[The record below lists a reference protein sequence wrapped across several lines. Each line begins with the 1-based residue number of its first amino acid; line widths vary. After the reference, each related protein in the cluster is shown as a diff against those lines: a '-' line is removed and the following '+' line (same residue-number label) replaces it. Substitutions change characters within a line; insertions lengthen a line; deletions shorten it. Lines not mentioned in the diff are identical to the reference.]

1 MSQSQIQ
8 NKLLQKLTTADFNVV
23 WPNMERV
30 DLTLKQEI
38 LTRGEVTSHV
48 YFPEDSVASL
58 LAKTQSVCAIEVG
71 MFGFEGMSDM
81 VVRAGDIAALTS
93 VVQVAGAA
101 WRINAAD
108 FARLLHAVPSLNEVT
123 LRFKEVTAI
132 QFAYTALAHG
142 SFTIEERLARWLLMS
157 HDRSRRETI
166 PMIHEFLAAMLAVR
180 RSGITTATHLLEGVG
195 AIKAVRGAIT
205 IRDRAKL
212 LEIAGESYGTPEAE
226 YDRLMA
232 Y

>member
-8 NKLLQKLTTADFNVV
+8 NKLLLKLTTEDFNSV
-23 WPNMERV
+23 WPLIERV
-30 DLTLKQEI
+30 DLPLKQEI
-38 LTRGEVTSHV
+38 ITRGEIISYV
-48 YFPEDSVASL
+48 YFPENCVASM
-58 LAKTQSVCAIEVG
+58 LAKTESVSAIEVG
-71 MFGFEGMSDM
+71 MCGFEGMTDM
-81 VVRAGDIAALTS
+81 VVRAGDRSALAS

-101 WRINAAD
+101 WRIKAED
-108 FARLLHAVPSLNEVT
+108 CARLLHSVPSLNEVT
-123 LRFKEVTAI
+123 LRYKEVVAI

-157 HDRSRRETI
+157 HDRSKRETI
-166 PMIHEFLAAMLAVR
+166 PMVHEFLAAMLAVR
-180 RSGITTATHLLEGVG
+180 RSGITTSIHVLEGIG

-205 IRDRAKL
+205 IRDRSKL
-212 LEIAGESYGTPEAE
+212 LDIAGESYGTPEAE

>member
-1 MSQSQIQ
+1 
-8 NKLLQKLTTADFNVV
+8 
-23 WPNMERV
+23 
-30 DLTLKQEI
+30 
-38 LTRGEVTSHV
+38 
-48 YFPEDSVASL
+48 
-58 LAKTQSVCAIEVG
+58 
-71 MFGFEGMSDM
+71 
-81 VVRAGDIAALTS
+81 
-93 VVQVAGAA
+93 
-101 WRINAAD
+101 
-108 FARLLHAVPSLNEVT
+108 VPFLNEVT
-123 LRFKEVTAI
+123 LRYKDVTAI

>member
-1 MSQSQIQ
+1 MSQSQVQ
-8 NKLLQKLTTADFNVV
+8 NNLLQKLTGADFNEV
-23 WPNMERV
+23 WPHMERV
-30 DLTLKQEI
+30 DLLLKQEI
-38 LTRGEVTSHV
+38 LTRGEVISYV
-48 YFPEDSVASL
+48 YFPEDCVGSI
-58 LAKTQSVCAIEVG
+58 LAKTESVCAIEVG

-81 VVRAGDIAALTS
+81 VVRAGDISALTS
-93 VVQVAGAA
+93 IVQVAGSA
-101 WRINAAD
+101 WRISAD
-108 FARLLHAVPSLNEVT
+108 RFALLLHSVPSLNEVT
-123 LRFKEVTAI
+123 LRYKEVTAI

-157 HDRSRRETI
+157 HDRARRETI
-166 PMIHEFLAAMLAVR
+166 PMIHEFIAAMLAVR
-180 RSGITTATHLLEGVG
+180 RSGITTAIHVLEGVG
-195 AIKAVRGAIT
+195 AIKAVRRAIT

>member
-1 MSQSQIQ
+1 VSQSRIQ
-8 NKLLQKLTTADFNVV
+8 NKLLLKLTTVDFNEV
-23 WPNMERV
+23 WPYMERV

-38 LTRGEVTSHV
+38 LTRGAVIPHV
-48 YFPEDSVASL
+48 YFPEDCVASL
-58 LAKTQSVCAIEVG
+58 LAQTEHVHPIEVG

-81 VVRAGDIAALTS
+81 VVRDGDRTALTS
-93 VVQVAGAA
+93 VIQVAGAA
-101 WRINAAD
+101 WRIKAD
-108 FARLLHAVPSLNEVT
+108 QFARLLNSVPSLNEVT
-123 LRFKEVTAI
+123 LRYKEVMAI

-157 HDRSRRETI
+157 HDRSQRETI
-166 PMIHEFLAAMLAVR
+166 AMVHEFLAAMLAVR
-180 RSGITTATHLLEGVG
+180 RSGITTATHVLEGLG
-195 AIKAVRGAIT
+195 AIKAKRGAIT

-212 LEIAGESYGTPEAE
+212 LDIAGESYGTPEAE